1 MINRYGSLLLVVVLS
16 DLHSCFCDLD
26 CFNRLLKP
34 AGVFQVI
41 ISDQVVVLDPASVFI
56 VEERVSN
63 CGLKSRTMIYSL
75 FYCFGAFYVEAA
87 DRLRLDYT
95 PHLAE

>member
-16 DLHSCFCDLD
+16 DLQSFCDLD

-41 ISDQVVVLDPASVFI
+41 ISDQVVVLDPA
-56 VEERVSN
+56 
-63 CGLKSRTMIYSL
+63 
-75 FYCFGAFYVEAA
+75 
-87 DRLRLDYT
+87 
-95 PHLAE
+95 

>member
-1 MINRYGSLLLVVVLS
+1 MINHYGSLLLVVVLS
-16 DLHSCFCDLD
+16 DLQSFCDLD